1 MQRGYMDTGE
11 GRFHIHP
18 VVLNGKGIFRGRESG
33 GGSVLLGGW
42 LALAAALDRD
52 ESTRELILI
61 RGRAGR
67 RCGGDRIPWRA

>member
-18 VVLNGKGIFRGRESG
+18 VVLNGKEIFRGRESG

-42 LALAAALDRD
+42 LAGPL
-52 ESTRELILI
+52 
-61 RGRAGR
+61 
-67 RCGGDRIPWRA
+67 